1 MRRSIIVAMSLDRV
15 IGRDGGLPWRL
26 PADLKQFKRLTLG
39 HHLLVGRRTFESIGR
54 PLPGREM
61 VLITRRE
68 DYRPDGVRVAHSIDE
83 ALGIASAAG
92 DDEAFIGGGAEIFR
106 ATLDVADRI
115 YLTLVRAS
123 IAGDTLF
130 PEFDLDSWSILSQE
144 DRDADQDNPH
154 ALSFITYCRRGV

>member
-130 PEFDLDSWSILSQE
+130 PEFDL
-144 DRDADQDNPH
+144 ADWRETAREPG
-154 ALSFITYCRRGV
+154 AGFAFVTYERARPGS

>member
-15 IGRDGGLPWRL
+15 IGRDNGLPWRL
-26 PADLKQFKRLTLG
+26 PEDLKRFKRLTLG
-39 HHLLVGRRTFESIGR
+39 HHLLVGRKTFESIGR

-61 VLITRRE
+61 VVITRRD
-68 DYRPDGVRVAHSIDE
+68 DYRPEGVRLAHSIDE

-106 ATLDVADRI
+106 ATLDLADRI
-115 YLTLVRAS
+115 YLTLVRAT

-130 PEFDLDSWSILSQE
+130 PEFDRESWTIIAQE
-144 DRDADQDNPH
+144 DRDPDGANPH
-154 ALSFITYCRRGV
+154 PLSFITYEGKK